1 MPHTPSWR
9 QFTQEEL
16 DKQYNA
22 RATVSDIDAELKA
35 YRDTSWPMYEQLA
48 CLRALPY
55 GDHPDETLDLFP
67 VPQQP
72 GAPLFVFIH
81 GGYWR
86 ALTTQDSVFMAQQLV
101 SQGIAVASINYTLAP
116 AASLS
121 HIVQQCEKALAWLH
135 HHAPAHGV
143 QASHAVV
150 AGSSAGAHL
159 AAMLMTP
166 DNLQRHRMPAPWLV
180 GGILVS
186 GLFDLAPIQHTLP
199 NAWLHLTDQD
209 VQRLSPMHQ
218 LPATHMGLHVVVAEQ
233 DTSEFKRQS
242 KDFAQVCQH
251 QGNAVTYYE
260 VANTNHFN
268 IILDWMKPNTPLTR
282 SLHQL
287 LHREV

>member
-1 MPHTPSWR
+1 MSHLPFWR
-9 QFTQEEL
+9 HFTQEEL

-35 YRDTSWPMYEQLA
+35 YREKSQPMYEQLA

-55 GDHPDETLDLFP
+55 GDHADETLDLFP
-67 VPQQP
+67 VPDQP
-72 GAPLFVFIH
+72 DAPLFIFIH

-86 ALTTQDSVFMAQQLV
+86 ALTSQDSVFMSEQLV
-101 SQGIAVASINYTLAP
+101 SQGVAVAAINYTLAP

-143 QASHAVV
+143 KAKHAVV

-159 AAMLMTP
+159 AAMLMTA
-166 DNLQRHRMPAPWLV
+166 DHLQRHRIPASWLV

-209 VQRLSPMHQ
+209 VLNLSPMHH
-218 LPATHMGLHVVVAEQ
+218 LPATHLGLHVVVAEQ
-233 DTSEFKRQS
+233 DTAEFKRQS
-242 KDFAQVCQH
+242 IDFAQVCQQ
-251 QGNAVTYYE
+251 QGNVVTYEE

-268 IILDWMKPNTPLTR
+268 IILDWMKPDTYLSR
-282 SLHQL
+282 SLDHL
-287 LHREV
+287 LQRKL